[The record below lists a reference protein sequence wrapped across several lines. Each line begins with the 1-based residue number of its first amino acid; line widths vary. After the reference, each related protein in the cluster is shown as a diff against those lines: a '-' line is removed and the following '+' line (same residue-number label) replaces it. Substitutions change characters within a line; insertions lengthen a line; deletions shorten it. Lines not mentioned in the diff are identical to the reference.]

1 MAEEWEAFSNREK
14 RTRIEEYLN
23 NGYGA
28 CHLKDERIG
37 RLIEEALL
45 HFDDQRYHLIAWV
58 VMPNHVH
65 VLVEQVR
72 GYPLGDIVHSW
83 KSYTAIEANKILGR
97 KGQFWYPDYFD
108 RFVRD
113 QEHLTNVIEYIHNNP
128 VKAGLVDRPE
138 EWAFSSARWFYP
150 SENPGQ

>member
-1 MAEEWEAFSNREK
+1 VNGNQSPANDDGSDNAARPGGQGSPADHKGWYWHRYLPHFDQADVVQGITFRLADSLPSHVTDLMAEEWEEPSNREK

-65 VLVEQVR
+65 VLVEQV
-72 GYPLGDIVHSW
+72 
-83 KSYTAIEANKILGR
+83 
-97 KGQFWYPDYFD
+97 
-108 RFVRD
+108 
-113 QEHLTNVIEYIHNNP
+113 
-128 VKAGLVDRPE
+128 
-138 EWAFSSARWFYP
+138 
-150 SENPGQ
+150 